1 MGRALPALPLGL
13 RRPRG
18 PATSAPTVPSAA
30 TFTFTFAPC
39 VATATTVATTNHLHP
54 HPRLPLA
61 FHPGESWR
69 YSYATDVLGRLLEVL
84 SGKPLDLLMD
94 ETLFAPLNMRDSS
107 FAVTP
112 DQRPRFAPV
121 YEATEA
127 PGVAVSAV
135 ARDRRRFERHSAHPA
150 RDRGGDRGG
159 DRRRTSAA
167 LLRSLQRDEYT
178 SGGAAEGGDGGG
190 GGGGDVA
197 PGISVAV
204 VSCAARPGERA
215 CR

>member
-18 PATSAPTVPSAA
+18 PATSARTVPSAA

-39 VATATTVATTNHLHP
+39 VATATTVATTNDLHP
-54 HPRLPLA
+54 HYLQHPLLHPPPAPRLPLA

-112 DQRPRFAPV
+112 DQRPRLAPV

-127 PGVAVSAV
+127 PGVAA
-135 ARDRRRFERHSAHPA
+135 
-150 RDRGGDRGG
+150 G
-159 DRRRTSAA
+159 
-167 LLRSLQRDEYT
+167 Q
-178 SGGAAEGGDGGG
+178 
-190 GGGGDVA
+190 
-197 PGISVAV
+197 
-204 VSCAARPGERA
+204 
-215 CR
+215 